1 MSDIAPLR
9 KRGHEL
15 MSMFDESLNWLKKT
29 GNLDRHNKG
38 KLEDAQRTVRKVTR
52 VLDKKPVFGLFGR
65 SQAGKSYLAHIILS
79 DSTSS
84 LKINLGKEEVDFI
97 EDINPSGGGVESTG
111 VVTRFTIDPVSD
123 KDFPVYTR
131 FLSLEDVCLVLCKSY
146 YLNLQ
151 DKDKPLFHQTEDL
164 QKRID
169 DVQTRLSSSSQQQG
183 MSTRELEFSLK
194 DLRNSLRSFFPQYE
208 LYWQDLENTGFWLL
222 CEEHIGTLA
231 QDPQTFSEL
240 LSVLWMSHP
249 QLSELASK
257 MFGALKTIGWVEQ
270 GRLRAESVLR
280 EGGAI
285 VDVRSLREIDTD
297 YNLDVHV
304 EGSTFQ
310 VNRGVVSALTKEV
323 VLNIAHSNKDEDGYL
338 SQADILDF
346 PGARSPI
353 KKKDSENDI
362 TLPFLRGKVEHLFE
376 QYSVDYEVNN
386 LIFCVPDDQADVT
399 ELPLTLESWIARSIG
414 KDPEARAKLIASRGI
429 SPLMVVFTM
438 FDEQLKF
445 DISNDKTENYLS
457 KRWEKRF
464 FTLFK
469 NAMVHGNWDELW
481 TPDSSFKHV
490 FPLRN
495 FTFSNHTFQGFDS
508 DKGTAETHYQ
518 PLPKANDIYPTR
530 DIFLEKMKDSF
541 VSNEHCIEYLDN
553 PEATWDSIALPGK
566 NGSGPIVD
574 AMQKAAA
581 SSGIAAHATNIM
593 NDATKVLCDLMG
605 KHYHSDDIAAMHNKA
620 EELSANLERTFNSSV
635 RPRKRK
641 LLLELQ
647 SQIALAPDE
656 VSDWLESQPSTEQV
670 LDQNNIDEF
679 LHMHPEVNAQM
690 TGAEC
695 VEAFRIRYRLS
706 GQDEAR
712 DVAWNEFNVD
722 LNRLFDRGDGRD
734 ENPTVSKAMEHFAKV
749 KLEFDDNRHSR
760 LITLGM
766 DADDLKALLSQ
777 LNHGLETRQMASRI
791 SEFLSGQP
799 NLTMAGEVD
808 ALRMG
813 ALIAHHWNEYVFHLS
828 GSFFTAEERTTLQHE
843 RSARDTN
850 PQEVFDKMTEMFGS
864 EPLANLPKVHF
875 APAHRTVMQ
884 WHKRLRNLFLVNCGF
899 ANYDMEQNE
908 ELGQILQRIERVS

>member
-1 MSDIAPLR
+1 
-9 KRGHEL
+9 

-79 DSTSS
+79 DATSS

-111 VVTRFTIDPVSD
+111 VVTRFTIDPVSNL
-123 KDFPVYTR
+123 DFPVYTR

-151 DKDKPLFHQTEDL
+151 DKDKPLFHQTVDL
-164 QKRID
+164 QKRIE
-169 DVQTRLSSSSQQQG
+169 DVQTRLSSASQQQG

-194 DLRNSLRSFFPQYE
+194 DLRNSLRSFFPQYD

-280 EGGAI
+280 EDIHPEGGAI
-285 VDVRSLREIDTD
+285 VDVRSLRAIDTD

-323 VLNIAHSNKDEDGYL
+323 VLNIAHNKKDEDGYL

-414 KDPEARAKLIASRGI
+414 KDPESRAKLIASRGI

-508 DKGTAETHYQ
+508 DKGTAETHYE

-541 VSNEHCIEYLDN
+541 ISNEYCIEYLEN

-566 NGSGPIVD
+566 NGSEPIVN

-593 NDATKVLCDLMG
+593 NDATIVLFDLMG
-605 KHYHSDDIAAMHNKA
+605 KHHHSDDIAAMHNKA
-620 EELSANLERTFNSSV
+620 EGLAARLELLFNSCAPL
-635 RPRKRK
+635 RRRG
-641 LLLELQ
+641 LLMELQ
-647 SQIALAPDE
+647 SQLLLNPNE
-656 VSDWLESQPSTEQV
+656 VGDWLALQPSTEQV
-670 LDQNNIDEF
+670 LDQKHIEEF
-679 LHMHPEVNAQM
+679 LMMHQELNPQM
-690 TGAEC
+690 TATEC

-706 GQDEAR
+706 GHDEAR
-712 DVAWNEFNVD
+712 DLAWNEFYVD
-722 LNRLFDRGDGRD
+722 LNRLFAQGDGLD
-734 ENPTVSKAMEHFAKV
+734 ENPTVGKAVEHFAKV
-749 KLEFDDNRHSR
+749 KLEFDDSRHSR

-766 DADDLKALLSQ
+766 AADDLKELLSQ
-777 LNHGLETRQMASRI
+777 LHHGLETRQMTSRI
-791 SEFLSGQP
+791 SKFLRGQP
-799 NLTMAGEVD
+799 NLTIAGEVD

-828 GSFFTAEERTTLQHE
+828 GGFFTEEEKTTLQFQ
-843 RSARDTN
+843 RTVRDTS
-850 PQEVFDKMTEMFGS
+850 PQDVFDRMTEMFGT
-864 EPLANLPKVHF
+864 EALANLPKVHF
-875 APAHRTVMQ
+875 APAHHTVMQ

-908 ELGQILQRIERVS
+908 ELSQILQRLKPAS